1 MRWDQSPTSCG
12 FGDVQ
17 ALGNIVSRVLER
29 PCMMLYPVTLAVI
42 MPRVDAA
49 SATVERW
56 PMDTTDAITREY
68 SRR

>member
-1 MRWDQSPTSCG
+1 
-12 FGDVQ
+12 
-17 ALGNIVSRVLER
+17 
-29 PCMMLYPVTLAVI
+29 MMLYPVTLAVI

-56 PMDTTDAITREY
+56 PIDTTDAITREY